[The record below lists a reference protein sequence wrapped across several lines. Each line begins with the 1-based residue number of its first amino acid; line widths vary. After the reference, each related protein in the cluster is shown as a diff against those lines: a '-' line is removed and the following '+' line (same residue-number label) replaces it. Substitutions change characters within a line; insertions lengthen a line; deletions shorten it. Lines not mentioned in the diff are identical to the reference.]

1 MLLLLLDRMEKWTIE
16 ASDRSPLVLLDREAS
31 VLKIEGRSYPE
42 EGMDFFD
49 PIILRFKTLQK
60 SDSPISTIYIRLEYY
75 NSATSKA
82 MAELFQGLLSVKQ
95 KGVDAVVIWEYEEE
109 DEGIQ
114 DDIDMFVETFDLK
127 FDIRHTSFR

>member
-1 MLLLLLDRMEKWTIE
+1 MEKWTID
-16 ASDRSPLVLLDREAS
+16 ATDRSPLVLLDRENS

-60 SDSPISTIYIRLEYY
+60 SESPIQTIHVRLEYY

-82 MAELFQGLLSVKQ
+82 LAELFQGLMSAKRA
-95 KGVDAVVIWEYEEE
+95 GVDAKVIWEYEEE
-109 DEGIQ
+109 DDGIQ
-114 DDIDMFVETFDLK
+114 EDIDMFVETFDLK
-127 FDIRHTSFR
+127 FEIRFTVFN

>member
-1 MLLLLLDRMEKWTIE
+1 MEKWTID
-16 ASDRSPLVLLDREAS
+16 ATDRSPLVLLDREAS

-60 SDSPISTIYIRLEYY
+60 SESPISTIHIRLEYY

-82 MAELFQGLLSVKQ
+82 LAELFQGLVSAKRT
-95 KGVDAVVIWEYEEE
+95 GVDAVVIWEYEEE
-109 DEGIQ
+109 DDGIQ
-114 DDIDMFVETFDLK
+114 DDIDMYVDTFDLT
-127 FDIRHTSFR
+127 FDIRFTTFN